1 MNELLSNVTRSFHM
15 VIDPGKN
22 KKLVH
27 VMMTL
32 AGGIRARPWFLI

>member
-1 MNELLSNVTRSFHM
+1 MNELLSNDMRLFHM
-15 VIDPGKN
+15 VIGPGKN

-32 AGGIRARPWFLI
+32 ARGIRARPWFLI